1 MPDDRTHRAE
11 DDRML
16 PVRREEQ
23 PKELVLVRARADL
36 FRTRLEESR
45 ERFRLAL
52 EEFSERTSELNPV
65 TRMRAHPWR
74 WVIGGFTV
82 GLLFGLITTRD

>member
-1 MPDDRTHRAE
+1 MPDDPRREQEHRN
-11 DDRML
+11 L
-16 PVRREEQ
+16 PARREEQ
-23 PKELVLVRARADL
+23 PRELVMVRARADV
-36 FRTRLEESR
+36 FRHQLDESR

-52 EEFSERTSELNPV
+52 EALSQRTAELNPV

-74 WVIGGFTV
+74 WVLGGFTV